1 MDRVQV
7 QHMRRK
13 QNLNDKKRLCKVRMR
28 TADAD
33 GGWRMANGG
42 RRTADG
48 GRRTADGGRR
58 TADGGRRTADGGRDS
73 YKKKISNI
81 TFREI
86 I

>member
-1 MDRVQV
+1 MEDNEVRGEEGDSVKCGCG
-7 QHMRRK
+7 RR
-13 QNLNDKKRLCKVRMR
+13 M
-28 TADAD
+28 
-33 GGWRMANGG
+33 
-42 RRTADG
+42 RTADG

-73 YKKKISNI
+73 CKKKISNI